1 LTVIYVDAD
10 ACPVK
15 AEIERVASRHR
26 LEVYLVSNS
35 GLRPG
40 PNPLIRNILVPDG
53 PDVADDWIA
62 GRAQGGD
69 IVITADIPLASR
81 CLERGAR
88 VLSPKGRP
96 FTAQNI
102 GNALATRALM
112 QHLRELEPG
121 SQTINAG
128 FTAKDRS
135 AFLSALENEIRAAQ
149 RGS

>member
-1 LTVIYVDAD
+1 VLVIYVDAD

-26 LEVYLVSNS
+26 LHVYLVSNS

-40 PNPLIRNILVPDG
+40 SNPLVTNIMVPDG

-62 GRAQGGD
+62 ERAEAGD

-81 CLERGAR
+81 CLERQAR

-112 QHLRELEPG
+112 QHMRELDPG
-121 SQTINAG
+121 SQTFNAG
-128 FTAKDRS
+128 FTSKDRS
-135 AFLSALENEIRAAQ
+135 TFLSALENEIQAVK
-149 RGS
+149 RGR